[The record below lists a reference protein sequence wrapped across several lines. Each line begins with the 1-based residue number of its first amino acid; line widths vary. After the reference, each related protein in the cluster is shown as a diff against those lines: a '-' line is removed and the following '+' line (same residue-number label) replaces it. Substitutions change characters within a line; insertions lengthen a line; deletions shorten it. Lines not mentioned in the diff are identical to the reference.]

1 MMKKKTW
8 QIIFEF
14 LILRGVSLRSEE
26 HRMSMTFDSTIS
38 VFLVF
43 ALVFV
48 RLVDS
53 WQLIFQLFISCF
65 KLYMYLQVSF

>member
-14 LILRGVSLRSEE
+14 LILRGASLRLEE

-53 WQLIFQLFISCF
+53 
-65 KLYMYLQVSF
+65 

>member
-14 LILRGVSLRSEE
+14 LILRGASLRSEE

-53 WQLIFQLFISCF
+53 W
-65 KLYMYLQVSF
+65 